1 MEQKESITFTESA
14 SDIRK
19 PMGAVNITLFGGMDR
34 LKKHYI
40 DEAEKC
46 GVNVKVLNNAR
57 VNISA
62 QIQNADAVVIFTNKV
77 SHLTKKE
84 VMNVA
89 RSRQIKVLMCHS
101 CGICSWRECIGCLIN
116 ESLSSAGL

>member
-1 MEQKESITFTESA
+1 MQQKEPVIFTESA

-19 PMGAVNITLFGGMDR
+19 PTGAVNIALFGGMNR
-34 LKKHYI
+34 LKKHYV
-40 DEAEKC
+40 DEAKKC

-57 VNISA
+57 ANICA

-84 VMNVA
+84 VMHVA
-89 RSRQIKVLMCHS
+89 KSRQIKVLMCHS